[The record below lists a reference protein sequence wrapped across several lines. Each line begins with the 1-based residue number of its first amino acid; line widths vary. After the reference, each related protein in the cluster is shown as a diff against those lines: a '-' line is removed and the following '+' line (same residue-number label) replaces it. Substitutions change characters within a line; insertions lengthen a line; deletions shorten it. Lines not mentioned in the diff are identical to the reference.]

1 MRHCSTQPCSFT
13 CSHAYACFQQTKHS
27 LPLASY
33 QDTPFCCVSVFHGG
47 LGKGVLCVFFFLL
60 FKTSLLLLSF
70 FYCVY
75 VLWVLFEILL
85 NVQIGSNIDEMLYIL
100 HIMNGTKMFTES
112 CWFSSGIYKGNIIP
126 VTEENTFINGIE
138 LEAGNMT

>member
-1 MRHCSTQPCSFT
+1 
-13 CSHAYACFQQTKHS
+13 
-27 LPLASY
+27 
-33 QDTPFCCVSVFHGG
+33 
-47 LGKGVLCVFFFLL
+47 
-60 FKTSLLLLSF
+60 
-70 FYCVY
+70 VY

-85 NVQIGSNIDEMLYIL
+85 NVQIGSNIDETLYIL